1 MKVQIYFNSKFVELI
16 IKSIMF
22 ELRFVTLRELE
33 LLQGFKKVKWP
44 KEAEPVPERQHG
56 GQCDEFASPEG
67 SHGRCSSGSWY
78 GEVRCFSFQA

>member
-44 KEAEPVPERQHG
+44 KKLSRFQKGSMVGNAMSLPVLKAAMVAALRAAG
-56 GQCDEFASPEG
+56 M
-67 SHGRCSSGSWY
+67 
-78 GEVRCFSFQA
+78 VK